1 MLLAEWFVVCFS
13 KILSFNRSEQDLRMG
28 GSVSSP
34 GATVKAEAHVGSSV
48 PPQGCP
54 MHQAR
59 QESKSIAKL
68 WYSLIPV

>member
-1 MLLAEWFVVCFS
+1 
-13 KILSFNRSEQDLRMG
+13 MG
-28 GSVSSP
+28 GSVSSAN
-34 GATVKAEAHVGSSV
+34 ATVKAEAQFGSSV

-68 WYSLIPV
+68 RYSLINLNHLFHVYHALNSSFSSI